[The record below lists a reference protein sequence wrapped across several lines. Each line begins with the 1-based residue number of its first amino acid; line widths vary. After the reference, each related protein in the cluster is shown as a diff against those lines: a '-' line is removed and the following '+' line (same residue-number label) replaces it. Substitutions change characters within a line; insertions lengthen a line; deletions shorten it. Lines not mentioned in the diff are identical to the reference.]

1 LQLLHLEDGGPLT
14 DNVVFASAQRVH
26 VLKRAA
32 DLQEPVTFGGQFC
45 FVGKTK
51 TIEKES
57 IERFATLTREERGK
71 SVC

>member
-1 LQLLHLEDGGPLT
+1 MQLLHLEDGGPLT
-14 DNVVFASAQRVH
+14 GNGVFHQRP
-26 VLKRAA
+26 AA
-32 DLQEPVTFGGQFC
+32 LEKPVTFGGQFR
-45 FVGKTK
+45 FAGKTK